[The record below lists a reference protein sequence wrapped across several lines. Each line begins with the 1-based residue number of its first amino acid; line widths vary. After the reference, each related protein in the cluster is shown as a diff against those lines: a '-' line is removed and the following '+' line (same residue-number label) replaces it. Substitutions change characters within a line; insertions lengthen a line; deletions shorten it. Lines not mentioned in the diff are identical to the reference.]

1 MFTKLAADITF
12 SDIEAFCR
20 EFGEGVRVEYKQEIK
35 NISKIVSSFANTLG
49 GIFIIGAK
57 TDSTN
62 QVIFPIQGIPKKS
75 GIEEQ
80 IQQSAL
86 IGIYPAVIP
95 EVIIC
100 DVPNTGNV
108 VVIIRVDES
117 LQAPHAIENSTRV
130 YIRVGSITQPYELEL
145 AEVDRIEYM
154 LKRREDSQ
162 IVTRQI
168 LERTEKRIE
177 SFFITDRP
185 NLTVIVRP
193 VLPYHPVMATA
204 EINNFA
210 GIEKA
215 GGYQVT
221 GAAGGLVAFMR
232 RDNGS
237 DYDYREFN
245 EYGIVYHRLTLERQ
259 ILNSVNTKAGA
270 PLNFRFFILGIG
282 RLIKR
287 AQSFYIQ
294 CEYLGNIEI
303 KVQLRQIFNEKLNFY
318 DEYLSVFRRPAKGD
332 FHIPQ
337 QCIDSE
343 VIASIQCFPRDLAT
357 KEKFIDIVDQ
367 LAGQLLWAFNIDTSP
382 TARRNLVKHILQIEI
397 F

>member
-1 MFTKLAADITF
+1 MFTKLEADITF
-12 SDIEAFCR
+12 ADIEDFCQQ
-20 EFGEGVRVEYKQEIK
+20 FGEGVRVEYKQQITRD
-35 NISKIVSSFANTLG
+35 IPKIVSSFANTLG
-49 GIFIIGAK
+49 GIFIIGAE

-62 QVIFPIQGIPKKS
+62 QVIFPIQGISKKS

-86 IGIYPAVIP
+86 TGIYPAVIP

-100 DVPNTGNV
+100 DVPNTNNV

-168 LERTEKRIE
+168 LERTEERIE
-177 SFFITDRP
+177 SFFTTDRP
-185 NLTVIVRP
+185 NLTAIARP
-193 VLPYHPVMATA
+193 VFPYHPVIATA

-210 GIEKA
+210 DIEKA

-221 GAAGGLVAFMR
+221 GAAGGLVAFTAKDR
-232 RDNGS
+232 GS
-237 DYDYREFN
+237 AYDYWEFN
-245 EYGIVYHRLTLERQ
+245 EYGIVYHRLTLERMT
-259 ILNSVNTKAGA
+259 LESANTKTGA
-270 PLNFRFFILGIG
+270 PLNFRFFILRIG

-287 AQSFYIQ
+287 VQSFYTQ

-303 KVQLRQIFNEKLNFY
+303 KVQLRQVFEEKLNFY
-318 DEYLSVFRRPAKGD
+318 DVYQSVFNRPAAGD
-332 FHIPQ
+332 SHIQ

-343 VIASIQCFPRDLAT
+343 VIASRQCFPRDLAT

-367 LAGQLLWAFNIDTSP
+367 LAGQLEVF
-382 TARRNLVKHILQIEI
+382 
-397 F
+397 